1 GMENPW
7 GNIWK
12 QVNGI
17 NFWGDGNMGG
27 GQAYICSDFN
37 FDESKHIGNYKS
49 TGFSIV
55 NVNGW
60 VSAFGY
66 GNEEYDWLFIPSEG
80 TGNSSLP
87 VGDSCACT
95 QNLNGNRIAVYGG
108 RWSSRESGGSF
119 YWACSF
125 VPNYKN
131 SEIGGRLLFVPTA
144 TV

>member
-1 GMENPW
+1 MNYDLENIE
-7 GNIWK
+7 GTS
-12 QVNGI
+12 Q
-17 NFWGDGNMGG
+17 
-27 GQAYICSDFN
+27 
-37 FDESKHIGNYKS
+37 
-49 TGFSIV
+49 
-55 NVNGW
+55 
-60 VSAFGY
+60 
-66 GNEEYDWLFIPSEG
+66 PSEG